1 MPIGTDILEDGIIQ
15 QIISITVHLQMD
27 LCPDLLLV
35 SAIGSSQ
42 VHMLAQRS
50 LAKRMSGI

>member
-15 QIISITVHLQMD
+15 QIISIIVHLRMG
-27 LCPDLLLV
+27 LCLDLLLV

-42 VHMLAQRS
+42 VLMLAQTS
-50 LAKRMSGI
+50 MV